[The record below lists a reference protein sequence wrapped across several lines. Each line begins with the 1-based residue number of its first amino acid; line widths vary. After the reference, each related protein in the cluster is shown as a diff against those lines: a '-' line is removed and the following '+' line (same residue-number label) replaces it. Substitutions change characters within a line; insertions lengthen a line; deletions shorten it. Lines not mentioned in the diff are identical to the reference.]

1 MKNDLTFFSSIL
13 NADDRP
19 WQKSK
24 LPDVKIKEQLTR
36 TKALPCS
43 VPLRFE
49 FKFFKPYKP
58 LAKLY
63 KVLIDN
69 ERNRYYE
76 LIHSLMNEAID
87 DEVRSYWAETTLTK
101 KIHSQ
106 LERVA
111 KIIDE
116 RNYSIENIDPEK
128 DNKLK
133 DPTISS
139 ETFII
144 QYLKY
149 TLITMYMEIQ
159 QAYQEYNSK
168 EAYDLDDLFGSY
180 FAETDEYHFIK
191 FQQKKPKPI
200 VQVPQPKQGETNS
213 EELKSF
219 KYKYLNKEQ
228 ERISDLCSS
237 LKRNGFIDKDTHAS
251 TFKKVFTETIIT
263 DPIVWTGNKS
273 ELYYFIKLLTN
284 TYELVEFPH
293 QQNWNIAVRCFVM
306 KDKRPLDA
314 KNLKGQNRPE
324 MTYHKIESCVSNLN
338 L

>member
-43 VPLRFE
+43 VPLRYE

-69 ERNRYYE
+69 ERNRYFE

-87 DEVRSYWAETTLTK
+87 DDVRSYWVETTLSK

-116 RNYSIENIDPEK
+116 RHYPIDNIDPEK

-144 QYLKY
+144 QYLKF

-159 QAYQEYNSK
+159 QAYQEYNTK
-168 EAYDLDDLFGSY
+168 EALDLVDLFGNY

-191 FQQKKPKPI
+191 FNEKKPKPT
-200 VQVPQPKQGETNS
+200 VEAPTATHGENKS
-213 EELKSF
+213 EEQKSF
-219 KYKYLNKEQ
+219 KYKYLNNEQ
-228 ERISDLCSS
+228 ERITDLCSS
-237 LKRNGFIDKDTHAS
+237 LIKNGFIDKGTHAS

-263 DPIVWTGNKS
+263 DPIIWTGRIS
-273 ELYYFIKLLTN
+273 ELSYFIKLLTD
-284 TYELVEFPH
+284 TYKLVEFPH

-306 KDKRPLDA
+306 KDRPPLDP
-314 KNLKGQNRPE
+314 KGLKGQKVPKRSH
-324 MTYHKIESCVSNLN
+324 HKIESCVSNLN